1 MGNDDWIEWTG
12 GDCPVYNHERV
23 ELSLA
28 SGEMKFS
35 VANAV
40 NWESSEIVAYRLP
53 DVQPTAKQPRAKQP
67 TTRPITKTEVETMHE
82 KYPAYFK
89 DVSKLDS
96 IDVYRVHRLFGVTDP
111 VIHHASKKLLM
122 AGGRT
127 GEKFEIDDVRE
138 ARDSLTRW
146 LAMEEEDKQ

>member
-1 MGNDDWIEWTG
+1 MSNNDWMATLLALRDS
-12 GDCPVYNHERV
+12 
-23 ELSLA
+23 LSQKGFY
-28 SGEMKFS
+28 SGEVSKYLENIEDELMQIYK
-35 VANAV
+35 
-40 NWESSEIVAYRLP
+40 ESKATDKP
-53 DVQPTAKQPRAKQP
+53 
-67 TTRPITKTEVETMHE
+67 MHE

-89 DVSKLDS
+89 DVSKLES
-96 IDVYRVHRLFGVTDP
+96 IDVYRVHRLFGVNDP

-146 LAMEEEDKQ
+146 LAMEEEDRG